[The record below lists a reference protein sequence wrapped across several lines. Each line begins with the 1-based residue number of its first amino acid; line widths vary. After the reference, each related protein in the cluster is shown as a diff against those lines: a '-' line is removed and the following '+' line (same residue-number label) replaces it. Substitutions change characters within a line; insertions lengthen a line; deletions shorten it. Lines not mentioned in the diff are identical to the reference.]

1 MFNQKLTEMKKYL
14 LGKHHVVVLNIEN
27 DHVVS
32 VWTKDAHMLRIAP
45 LLKGLLWQDAVHMLV
60 HFPAEGYKYYS
71 YFSSLHS
78 MFSYLYGNKECDDYE
93 LVL

>member
-1 MFNQKLTEMKKYL
+1 MKKYL

-27 DHVVS
+27 NRVVS
-32 VWTKDAHMLRIAP
+32 VWTKDDHMLRIAP

-60 HFPAEGYKYYS
+60 HFPAEGYMYYS
-71 YFSSLHS
+71 YFSSLHN
-78 MFSYLYGNKECDDYE
+78 MLSYLYGNKECDDYE

>member
-1 MFNQKLTEMKKYL
+1 MKKYL

-27 DHVVS
+27 DRVVS
-32 VWTKDAHMLRIAP
+32 MWTKDDHMLRIAL
-45 LLKGLLWQDAVHMLV
+45 LLKGLLWQDAVHILV

-71 YFSSLHS
+71 YFSSLHN
-78 MFSYLYGNKECDDYE
+78 MLPYIHGDKECDDYE